1 MKYAEIT
8 KLSVDERQKL
18 EQKLRLE
25 LMKHQAQVATG
36 APAKD
41 SGKIR
46 DLKRDLAR
54 IQMAGGAG
62 KQ

>member
-1 MKYAEIT
+1 MKYADIL
-8 KLSVDERQKL
+8 KLSDDERAKL
-18 EQKLRLE
+18 EHKTRVE
-25 LMKHQAQVATG
+25 LMKHRAQVATG

-54 IQMAGGAG
+54 ITMAGGAR

>member
-8 KLSVDERQKL
+8 KLSDEERAKL
-18 EQKLRLE
+18 EQKTRLE
-25 LMKHQAQVATG
+25 LMKHRAQVATG

-46 DLKRDLAR
+46 DLRRDLAR
-54 IQMAGGAG
+54 IIMAGGAR
-62 KQ
+62 K